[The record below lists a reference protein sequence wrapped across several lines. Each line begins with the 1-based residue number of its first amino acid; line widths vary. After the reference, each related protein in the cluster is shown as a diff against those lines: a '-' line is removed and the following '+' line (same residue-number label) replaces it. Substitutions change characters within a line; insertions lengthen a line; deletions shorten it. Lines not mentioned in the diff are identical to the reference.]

1 MQCYIDFEQEVIRLN
16 PLERFYAALKFK
28 KADRIP
34 YIYQFFGAANH
45 VLKAIHKSFKD
56 VYYTP
61 EGVIA
66 FQLKAQ
72 ELYGH
77 DNIMIPGGC
86 LTVEAEAMEAEISI
100 KEHNYPKISKRV
112 TQDLKML
119 NLRPADPYQD
129 GRMPIYIE
137 AIRLISDKLG
147 ETTPIIGTILTPL
160 GVLMELIGF
169 TQVIK
174 GIKRY
179 PDIIHEALRVVTQTC
194 ISYVG
199 AMLKEGAHGI
209 LIDEAGA
216 SASLMRREICDEFG
230 LQYTKTLISA
240 VKSAGGVFI
249 IHNCSEEPYLDLQVS
264 IHPDVL
270 NVSGGDLKSIKK
282 QFGNQVCLM
291 GNIEPAVI
299 HLGSPK
305 EVRSKAIECI
315 NEWKNEGGFIFSTGC
330 EIPHNAPI
338 TNVKVLKEVV
348 EQYGRY

>member
-1 MQCYIDFEQEVIRLN
+1 MN

-34 YIYQFFGAANH
+34 FIYQFFGAATH
-45 VLKAIHKSFKD
+45 VLKAIHKSFKE

-61 EGVIA
+61 EGVVA

-86 LTVEAEAMEAEISI
+86 LTVEAEAMGAE
-100 KEHNYPKISKRV
+100 N
-112 TQDLKML
+112 LKML
-119 NLRPADPYQD
+119 NLMSADPYQD
-129 GRMPIYIE
+129 GRMPVYIE

-169 TQVIK
+169 AQVFK
-174 GIKRY
+174 GIKRN
-179 PDIIHEALRVVTQTC
+179 PEIIHEALRVVTQTC
-194 ISYVG
+194 SSYVS

-209 LIDEAGA
+209 LIEEAGA

-230 LQYTKTLISA
+230 LQYTKTLISV
-240 VKSAGGVFI
+240 VKSAGGASI
-249 IHNCSEEPYLDLQVS
+249 IHNCSEEPYIDLQVS
-264 IHPDVL
+264 AHPDVL

-338 TNVKVLKEVV
+338 TNVKILKEVV

>member
-1 MQCYIDFEQEVIRLN
+1 MN
-16 PLERFYAALKFK
+16 SLERFYAALKFQ
-28 KADRIP
+28 KADKIP
-34 YIYQFFGAANH
+34 FIYQFFGAANQ
-45 VLKAIHKSFKD
+45 VLKTLGRSFKD
-56 VYYTP
+56 IYYTP
-61 EGVIA
+61 EGVVA

-77 DNIMIPGGC
+77 DNVMIPGGC
-86 LTVEAEAMEAEISI
+86 LTVVAEAMGAEISI
-100 KEHNYPKISKRV
+100 NEHTYPKISKRL
-112 TQDLKML
+112 TQDFKEI
-119 NLRPADPYQD
+119 NLVPADPYHD
-129 GRMPIYIE
+129 RRMPIYLE
-137 AIRLISDKLG
+137 GIRVISDRLG
-147 ETTPIIGTILTPL
+147 ESTPIIGTILTPL

-169 TQVIK
+169 AQVIK

-179 PDIIHEALRVVTQTC
+179 PEIIHEALRVVTQTC
-194 ISYVG
+194 SSYVM

-209 LIDEAGA
+209 LVDEAGA
-216 SASLMRREICDEFG
+216 SASLMRRDICDEFG
-230 LQYTKTLISA
+230 LQYTKTLISV
-240 VKSAGGVFI
+240 VKSAGGIII

-264 IHPDVL
+264 AHPDVL
-270 NVSGGDLKSIKK
+270 NISGGDLKSIKK
-282 QFGNQVCLM
+282 QFGKQVCLM
-291 GNIEPAVI
+291 GNIEPGVI

>member
-1 MQCYIDFEQEVIRLN
+1 MN
-16 PLERFYAALKFK
+16 SLERFYAALKFQ
-28 KADRIP
+28 KADKIP
-34 YIYQFFGAANH
+34 FIYQFFGAANQ
-45 VLKAIHKSFKD
+45 VLKTLGKSFKD
-56 VYYTP
+56 IYYTP
-61 EGVIA
+61 EGVVA

-77 DNIMIPGGC
+77 DNVMIPGGC
-86 LTVEAEAMEAEISI
+86 LTVVAEAMGAEISI
-100 KEHNYPKISKRV
+100 NEHTYPKISKRL
-112 TQDLKML
+112 TQDFKEI
-119 NLRPADPYQD
+119 NLAPADPYHD
-129 GRMPIYIE
+129 RRMPIYLE
-137 AIRLISDKLG
+137 GIRLISDKLG
-147 ETTPIIGTILTPL
+147 ESTPIIGTILTPL

-169 TQVIK
+169 VQVIK

-194 ISYVG
+194 SSYVR

-216 SASLMRREICDEFG
+216 SASLMRRDICDEFG
-230 LQYTKTLISA
+230 LQYTKTLISV
-240 VKSAGGVFI
+240 VKSAGGIII

-264 IHPDVL
+264 AHPDVL

-282 QFGNQVCLM
+282 QFGKQVCLM
-291 GNIEPAVI
+291 GNIESEVI